1 MPRSDAAPRLSQST
15 ITAPCLGRRGLTCP
29 APAGLV
35 RSQERTAMKTLL
47 ALAGLAASVIAGP
60 ALAQTVSPY
69 AQELAQ
75 LKIEQAQMPGG
86 GNEKDRDANRWQQTV
101 VRAEAKRAGEPITHE
116 ALQQAMRLHPVNVA
130 D

>member
-1 MPRSDAAPRLSQST
+1 
-15 ITAPCLGRRGLTCP
+15 
-29 APAGLV
+29 
-35 RSQERTAMKTLL
+35 MKTLL

-101 VRAEAKRAGEPITHE
+101 VRAEAKRAGQPITHE